1 MYAVAVD
8 SGSGLGVKGS
18 ESGVRISEGGL
29 QRFAGICIYMYIHK

>member
-29 QRFAGICIYMYIHK
+29 QRFCRYMYIYIHK